1 MGFGDIAG
9 AVGGFLGGGA
19 LDAMGILP
27 GGTMIGAY
35 GAGKNLG
42 TNPVDAAKGMFGN
55 ENQVEAAKDS
65 LNDTKG
71 LYEQNYQDTLGK
83 SKEYMDEMK
92 GLYGSS
98 PEMYQEALQKYASSP
113 EFSYNKDVKDFA
125 SPAQQM
131 RVKEAMNAITKSQA
145 NAGNMFSS
153 DYLNSLNAKAQ
164 AMASEEYDKAYNR
177 MLQDRQL
184 GLSEYNANQNK
195 LANMAQLMGA
205 DQGKY
210 ADALGNYYT
219 TMINAGNAYTNG
231 IADLNNQGTQ
241 LDMQKESWIKDLL
254 NPFG

>member
-1 MGFGDIAG
+1 MGFGDIVG
-9 AVGGFLGGGA
+9 AVGDFVGGGA

-35 GAGKNLG
+35 GTMKDLG
-42 TNPVDAAKGMFGN
+42 IDPVDTVKSMFGN

-65 LNDTKG
+65 LSDTQG
-71 LYEQNYQDTLGK
+71 LYEQNYQDTLNK
-83 SKEYMDEMK
+83 TKEYMDEMK

-98 PEMYQEALQKYASSP
+98 PEMYQEALKKYASSP
-113 EFSYNKDVKDFA
+113 EFSYNKDLKDFA

-177 MLQDRQL
+177 MMQDRQL

-195 LANMAQLMGA
+195 LANMAQLMGS

-231 IADLNNQGTQ
+231 IADLNTQGAQ
-241 LDMQKESWIKDLL
+241 LDMQKESWWKDLL

>member
-1 MGFGDIAG
+1 MGFGDIVG
-9 AVGGFLGGGA
+9 AVGDFVGGGA

-27 GGTMIGAY
+27 GGTLIGAY
-35 GAGKNLG
+35 GTMKDLG
-42 TNPVDAAKGMFGN
+42 IDPVDTVKNMFGN
-55 ENQVEAAKDS
+55 ENQVEDAKDS
-65 LNDTKG
+65 LSDTQG
-71 LYEQNYQDTLGK
+71 LYEQNYQDTLNK
-83 SKEYMDEMK
+83 TKEYMDEMK

-98 PEMYQEALQKYASSP
+98 PEMYQEALKKYASSP
-113 EFSYNKDVKDFA
+113 EFSYNKSLKDFA

-153 DYLNSLNAKAQ
+153 DYLNSMNAKAQ

-177 MLQDRQL
+177 MMQDRQL

-195 LANMAQLMGA
+195 LANMAQLMGS

-231 IADLNNQGTQ
+231 IADLNTQGTQ
-241 LDMQKESWIKDLL
+241 LDMQKESWWKDLL

>member
-1 MGFGDIAG
+1 MGFGDIVG
-9 AVGGFLGGGA
+9 AVGDFVGGGA

-27 GGTMIGAY
+27 GGTLIGAY
-35 GAGKNLG
+35 GTMKDLG
-42 TNPVDAAKGMFGN
+42 IDPVDTVKNMFGN

-65 LNDTKG
+65 LNDTQG
-71 LYEQNYQDTLGK
+71 LYEQNYQDTLNK
-83 SKEYMDEMK
+83 TKEYMDEMK

-98 PEMYQEALQKYASSP
+98 PEMYQEALKKYASSP
-113 EFSYNKDVKDFA
+113 EFSYNKDLKDFA

-153 DYLNSLNAKAQ
+153 DYLNSLMAKAE

-177 MLQDRQL
+177 MMQDRQL

-195 LANMAQLMGA
+195 LANMAQLMGS

-231 IADLNNQGTQ
+231 IADLNTQGAQ
-241 LDMQKESWIKDLL
+241 LDMQKESWLQDLL